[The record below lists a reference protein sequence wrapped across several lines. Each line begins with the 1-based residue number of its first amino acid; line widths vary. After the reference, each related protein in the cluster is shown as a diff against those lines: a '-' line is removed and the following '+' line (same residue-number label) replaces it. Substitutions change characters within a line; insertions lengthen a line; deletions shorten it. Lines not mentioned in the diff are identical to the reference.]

1 MEQVKGEAMHIT
13 REEEPSRSSGHSQR
27 RGPDVGVLPD
37 GLEEQ
42 QRDHVARVKKWDT
55 KAS

>member
-1 MEQVKGEAMHIT
+1 MEQVKGEAMHVP
-13 REEEPSRSSGHSQR
+13 REEEPSRSSGHSRR

-42 QRDHVARVKKWDT
+42 QR
-55 KAS
+55 SCG